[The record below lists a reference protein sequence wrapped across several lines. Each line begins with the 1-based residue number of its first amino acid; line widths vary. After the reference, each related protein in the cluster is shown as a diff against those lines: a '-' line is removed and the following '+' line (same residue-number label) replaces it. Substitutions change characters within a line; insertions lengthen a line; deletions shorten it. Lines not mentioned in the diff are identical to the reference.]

1 VEKMKL
7 YIFKR
12 ENSKFD
18 DMKKDPVIKKKF
30 KTIMTWR
37 DHIMLGTDQ
46 PNDETESYL
55 LLKFGDELIT
65 KGLIPD
71 LTPVPY
77 VDYMPDPNRPE
88 KFKNVYK

>member
-1 VEKMKL
+1 MKL

-12 ENSKFD
+12 EGGKFD

-30 KTIMTWR
+30 KTVMTWA
-37 DHIMLGTDQ
+37 DHFMLGAEYPD
-46 PNDETESYL
+46 DEVESYL
-55 LLKFGDELIT
+55 LLKYGDELIT
-65 KGLIPD
+65 QGLIRD
-71 LTPVPY
+71 FSPVPY